1 MTQIHPGRRWSV
13 EAFAAF
19 WKKPDAS
26 HTTEVLTEDVV
37 GHWPRPIGDVRGPR
51 DYANV
56 IATMLR
62 VAPDFT
68 VRIEEHASSGDLT
81 FIRWVA
87 TMTGPDGKAEFGGCD
102 RVRTRNGHVCENYV
116 FCDHPFFARV
126 GDEIAGA

>member
-13 EAFAAF
+13 DAFAAF
-19 WKKPDAS
+19 WKKPDPSRA
-26 HTTEVLTEDVV
+26 TEVLTEDVV

-51 DYANV
+51 DYINV

-68 VRIEEHASSGDLT
+68 VRVEEHALSGDLT

-102 RVRTRNGHVCENYV
+102 RVRARNGHVCENYV
-116 FCDHPFFARV
+116 FCDHPFFAHV

>member
-1 MTQIHPGRRWSV
+1 MVQTSTSRHWSV

-26 HTTEVLTEDVV
+26 RTQEVLTEDIV
-37 GHWPRPIGDVRGPR
+37 GHWPRPIGDVRGRR
-51 DYANV
+51 DYVNV

-68 VRIEEHASSGDLT
+68 VRVEEHASSGDLT

-102 RVRTRNGHVCENYV
+102 RVRTRNGQVCENYV
-116 FCDHPFFARV
+116 FCDHPFFALV
-126 GDEIAGA
+126 GGQIASG